1 MTDVVPMTRPRHT
14 DLAAARARKLRNDQ
28 TISETNLWKSIRKR
42 QLGVRFRR
50 QVPIGPWIVDFACL
64 DPKIV
69 IEVDDSS
76 HYWNEEQE
84 RTAYIESQGFTI
96 LRLDNKE
103 ITLAHEDSIAWLRSC
118 IDWIRRHGPPPR

>member
-1 MTDVVPMTRPRHT
+1 MTRPRHT
-14 DLAAARARKLRNDQ
+14 DLAAERARALRNDQ
-28 TISETNLWKSIRKR
+28 TISETNLWQSIRKR

-50 QVPIGPWIVDFACL
+50 QVPIGLWIVDFACL

-76 HYWNEEQE
+76 HHWKDEQD
-84 RTAYIESQGFTI
+84 RTDFLEAQGFTV

-103 ITLAHEDSIAWLRSC
+103 IALAHEDSVEWLRRC
-118 IDWIRRHGPPPR
+118 VEWIKLRGPSAQSR